1 MAIFQFFICTQF
13 WHSPY
18 LCRLHA
24 CPPTAPHGTGV
35 LGTGVPGTGVPG
47 TGVPG
52 TGVLGNLDSGAGA
65 GIRLLHGFQGF
76 TQSRKPEESI
86 NKPQPPDH
94 SGGFFD
100 SFPKFLYNLCIIC
113 VPLGTLCTARY
124 GGVAPRRIC

>member
-1 MAIFQFFICTQF
+1 VAIFQFFICTQF

-24 CPPTAPHGTGV
+24 CTPTAPHGTGV
-35 LGTGVPGTGVPG
+35 LGTGVLGTGVLGTGVLGTGVLGTGVPG

-76 TQSRKPEESI
+76 TQSRKPEKSI
-86 NKPQPPDH
+86 NKPKPPDH

-100 SFPKFLYNLCIIC
+100 SF
-113 VPLGTLCTARY
+113 G
-124 GGVAPRRIC
+124 